1 MSNVNPP
8 DPHSLLP
15 FDGQVEK
22 LIFTLDHVKALASPV
37 RALVFWCFSATEPK
51 SVSDIAAEIGKSSQT
66 VRYHVNALT
75 ELDLIISVDERK
87 RRSRTELLYVR
98 KAILSLDSGAEG
110 TPEYNRYRARGLA
123 LECRKMTREAENY
136 YKILERERSVI
147 SYSLIR
153 KAHVRLSREQAAKLR
168 VDIVNLYAEA
178 AKNQTPAEE
187 GGMQVNLVMYM
198 FPTTFQSRTWAAEL
212 GFDLGTDGD
221 GDDDGDE
228 ES

>member
-1 MSNVNPP
+1 M
-8 DPHSLLP
+8 P
-15 FDGQVEK
+15 FEGQVEK
-22 LIFTLDHVKALASPV
+22 LIFTLEHVRALASPV

-98 KAILSLDSGAEG
+98 KALTSLDSGSDG
-110 TPEYNRYRARGLA
+110 TAEYNRYRARGMA
-123 LECRKMTREAENY
+123 LECRKMTREAEIY
-136 YKILERERSVI
+136 YKILERDPAVVA
-147 SYSLIR
+147 YSLIR
-153 KAHVRLSREQAAKLR
+153 KAHIRLSREQAAKLR
-168 VDIVNLYAEA
+168 VDIVNLYIEA
-178 AKNQTPAEE
+178 AKNQTPAEA
-187 GGMQVNLVMYM
+187 GGTQVNLMLYM

-212 GFDLGTDGD
+212 GLDLGSNPES
-221 GDDDGDE
+221 DDEGDE